1 MRKKKAKSRKLP
13 PWRKRWNAVQRTKRR
28 LRDKIA
34 AVCKKHN
41 VHMLIHYQKH
51 PFTDLPLTT
60 TGMEY
65 RQDEMAV
72 GKKGIV
78 LYWGAQSIERGELA
92 IAELLMQYDKVVVIH
107 NMNKDI

>member
-60 TGMEY
+60 TGM
-65 RQDEMAV
+65 

>member
-1 MRKKKAKSRKLP
+1 
-13 PWRKRWNAVQRTKRR
+13 
-28 LRDKIA
+28 
-34 AVCKKHN
+34 
-41 VHMLIHYQKH
+41 
-51 PFTDLPLTT
+51 
-60 TGMEY
+60 MEY